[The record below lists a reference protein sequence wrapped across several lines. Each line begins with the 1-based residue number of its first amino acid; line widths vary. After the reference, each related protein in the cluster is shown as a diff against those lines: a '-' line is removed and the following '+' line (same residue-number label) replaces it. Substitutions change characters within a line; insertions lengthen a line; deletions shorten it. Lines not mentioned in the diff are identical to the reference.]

1 MENLYIELVKQVE
14 EQGELSPYSRD
25 ILWKMLEDKEDSLL
39 TERKYVTLELNSI
52 QKVIDC
58 WTEGAPICTK
68 LQELYQ
74 RIVSLF
80 RSDSKLLKKAVSEF
94 YDECDRCTDKETS
107 FYEVYLKQSIVY
119 LIDVIEGVAG
129 IPQDEL
135 LCDPSVKNCEL
146 ENDERDTA
154 YCACKMYAFYNLAVS
169 DNERKD
175 ERWNF
180 GTGILKKLQNYRELQ
195 FRPL

>member
-14 EQGELSPYSRD
+14 EQGELSPYSRE
-25 ILWKMLEDKEDSLL
+25 ILWKILEEDSF

-80 RSDSKLLKKAVSEF
+80 RSDNKLLKKAVSEF

-119 LIDVIEGVAG
+119 LIDVIEGVEG

-135 LCDPSVKNCEL
+135 LYDTSVK
-146 ENDERDTA
+146 
-154 YCACKMYAFYNLAVS
+154 
-169 DNERKD
+169 
-175 ERWNF
+175 
-180 GTGILKKLQNYRELQ
+180 KL
-195 FRPL
+195 